1 MRRGSVTPCMAS
13 ILIAPALVLAV
24 PCHAQIQAG
33 CIGINYVGVVSSNPF
48 TAQYRTTST
57 TLSASG
63 PPKTAVQ
70 RESVARDSQGRIRF
84 EKHGIMRTADDRET
98 VTLVNTDGKE
108 FTATREEL
116 GTVIHIFDCAAGK
129 SITLQPGLRIAK
141 LKVDEGPASTGRRE
155 HAYSA
160 PFIPGPDAKI
170 PPNMTIDELGTRE
183 IQGVSVR
190 GVRTTTL
197 GTESDGGWKGKP
209 VWETELWVSDEL
221 AAQLLKVDRDLRAG
235 IESRSELIE
244 IRREE
249 PDPTLFEVPQDYQI
263 NPELPPTMKT
273 SGAPK
278 SAKD

>member
-1 MRRGSVTPCMAS
+1 
-13 ILIAPALVLAV
+13 
-24 PCHAQIQAG
+24 
-33 CIGINYVGVVSSNPF
+33 
-48 TAQYRTTST
+48 
-57 TLSASG
+57 
-63 PPKTAVQ
+63 
-70 RESVARDSQGRIRF
+70 
-84 EKHGIMRTADDRET
+84 
-98 VTLVNTDGKE
+98 
-108 FTATREEL
+108 
-116 GTVIHIFDCAAGK
+116 
-129 SITLQPGLRIAK
+129 
-141 LKVDEGPASTGRRE
+141 
-155 HAYSA
+155 
-160 PFIPGPDAKI
+160 
-170 PPNMTIDELGTRE
+170 MTIDELGTRE

-197 GTESDGGWKGKP
+197 GTESDGGWKGRP

-235 IESRSELIE
+235 IESRSEMIE